1 MLFAPYGGGT
11 PMILPRPLS
20 GCQIK
25 AEIKGFLLM
34 YRLFLYYKWF
44 FHNVENRWRK
54 TFEKDYFHDFQKM
67 MKFTKKKIL

>member
-1 MLFAPYGGGT
+1 MLFAVRGRGAVLMMPH
-11 PMILPRPLS
+11 PLL

-34 YRLFLYYKWF
+34 YRSFLYYKWF

-54 TFEKDYFHDFQKM
+54 TFEKDYFHDFLKM
-67 MKFTKKKIL
+67 MKFTKKKNL